1 MGREAAC
8 RRDQVWMR
16 NEEVQD
22 IPWPRWLCTAVTVTE
37 GARNGLRDPR
47 DPRGH
52 GHLSSGWCGELE
64 QECHN

>member
-37 GARNGLRDPR
+37 GARNGLRDPEGPQGTWTPVLR
-47 DPRGH
+47 LVWGA
-52 GHLSSGWCGELE
+52 GAGMS
-64 QECHN
+64 